1 MSNKKAVGK
10 IFGMILCVLSVVIF
24 VGIFIFSSDIRGYK
38 KLLDKYYLS
47 IQRGEDKSFSEYYA
61 KGVDIKLDDIRST
74 LLADNKAKNNDDY
87 FKNAV
92 IKYKI
97 EDSKKLSNA
106 VTTDSE
112 KMDNMTKVYS
122 LKIEVTINTDKG
134 SIKTIQIV
142 NIGKIDSK
150 WKIV

>member
-24 VGIFIFSSDIRGYK
+24 VVIFIFSSDIRGYK

-106 VTTDSE
+106 VTTD
-112 KMDNMTKVYS
+112 
-122 LKIEVTINTDKG
+122 
-134 SIKTIQIV
+134 
-142 NIGKIDSK
+142 
-150 WKIV
+150 